1 MAALE
6 IRRFLTAFLY
16 GAEGYLYFP
25 LPDCLTRGKSRR
37 RTDQTSFSARF
48 CLPAKTQVSGITF
61 KSINRVITAPRRPAL
76 KLKPTSAM
84 IGKTD
89 GQNVPPVF
97 IINLFSSVR
106 WGAGL
111 IKIKGFEND

>member
-1 MAALE
+1 
-6 IRRFLTAFLY
+6 
-16 GAEGYLYFP
+16 
-25 LPDCLTRGKSRR
+25 
-37 RTDQTSFSARF
+37 
-48 CLPAKTQVSGITF
+48 
-61 KSINRVITAPRRPAL
+61 
-76 KLKPTSAM
+76 M

-97 IINLFSSVR
+97 IINLFGSVR